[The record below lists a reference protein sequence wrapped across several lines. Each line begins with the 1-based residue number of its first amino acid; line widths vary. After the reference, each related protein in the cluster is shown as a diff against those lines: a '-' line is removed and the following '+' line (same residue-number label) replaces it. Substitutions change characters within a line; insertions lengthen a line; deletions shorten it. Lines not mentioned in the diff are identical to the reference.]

1 MITKDQI
8 HQYAKTLKTNEVTAF
23 REYLQ
28 YIFLSV
34 LYQHKSSGQVYFKG
48 GTAIHIIY
56 KAPRFS
62 EDLDFSTQIEE
73 SSFTSLINATFSQL
87 TQSEQLL
94 FKERK
99 TITGKRYMLHTTN
112 LPTYPPV
119 YINLDFSFREVVQIP
134 ESSILQTALPVLFT
148 GFIFH
153 ESKEEIFAEKI
164 RAIMT
169 RKKGRDLYDLWY
181 LATLGVTPDMKLVQ
195 NKLQY
200 YQIPPAQQ
208 RDILKRCQAFPEQDF
223 LQDLRPFVPIPERD
237 KLPQFYTY
245 IQAYLKQALSQKQ

>member
-112 LPTYPPV
+112 LPS
-119 YINLDFSFREVVQIP
+119 IRL
-134 ESSILQTALPVLFT
+134 SILILTFHFEKLSKSQNHLFFKPHFQSYLQVLSFT
-148 GFIFH
+148 NQ
-153 ESKEEIFAEKI
+153 
-164 RAIMT
+164 
-169 RKKGRDLYDLWY
+169 KKKY
-181 LATLGVTPDMKLVQ
+181 L
-195 NKLQY
+195 
-200 YQIPPAQQ
+200 
-208 RDILKRCQAFPEQDF
+208 LKK
-223 LQDLRPFVPIPERD
+223 FV
-237 KLPQFYTY
+237 L
-245 IQAYLKQALSQKQ
+245 L